1 VKSGKTWGNGAIQSP
16 LFFLI
21 SYFLKILFD
30 SYFNCHY
37 LYGIILT
44 IVLQMS
50 IFHQFIKPT
59 SKFDELQFIGD
70 ATLQSQDA
78 NACVLILDEL
88 EFKVTRWNWEDAFK
102 NKEWIKL
109 GRLCTRW
116 TEENI
121 RKNHPATPILTEV
134 CMDNVQTIFLNA
146 VQFNPE
152 LYRPIETGTYIDV
165 FGSRKKGI
173 MPGTLTMVTGDP
185 GIGKSSVMMDIL
197 QGIKSVNDARRVLFI
212 CAEMTLV
219 DMLDPDEFMKYYPG
233 LHGKVEFLFAGDY
246 LDNDD
251 GPTFSQAMEII
262 LLRGYDVVVLDSLV
276 EVQHIVQSEV
286 GLGSG
291 KSAEKYML
299 NLMQKHV
306 QAQNDLQKHTAFLLI
321 QQVKKDGEF
330 VGSRR
335 LEHMITA
342 FLSIKWDAEHRGKKY
357 MEFRKNRRGDV
368 KLRLYFKFGSTGI
381 EYDSKKYESELQVGQ
396 ILSSDANILQELDDL
411 ELRNLLS
418 NTSAEEDQLD

>member
-1 VKSGKTWGNGAIQSP
+1 VPIA
-16 LFFLI
+16 L
-21 SYFLKILFD
+21 LKILFD

-109 GRLCTRW
+109 GRRCTRW

-134 CMDNVQTIFLNA
+134 CVDNVQTIFLNA

-165 FGSRKKGI
+165 FWSLRSRSHYFGR
-173 MPGTLTMVTGDP
+173 LFTG
-185 GIGKSSVMMDIL
+185 
-197 QGIKSVNDARRVLFI
+197 
-212 CAEMTLV
+212 
-219 DMLDPDEFMKYYPG
+219 
-233 LHGKVEFLFAGDY
+233 
-246 LDNDD
+246 
-251 GPTFSQAMEII
+251 
-262 LLRGYDVVVLDSLV
+262 
-276 EVQHIVQSEV
+276 
-286 GLGSG
+286 
-291 KSAEKYML
+291 
-299 NLMQKHV
+299 
-306 QAQNDLQKHTAFLLI
+306 
-321 QQVKKDGEF
+321 
-330 VGSRR
+330 
-335 LEHMITA
+335 
-342 FLSIKWDAEHRGKKY
+342 
-357 MEFRKNRRGDV
+357 
-368 KLRLYFKFGSTGI
+368 
-381 EYDSKKYESELQVGQ
+381 
-396 ILSSDANILQELDDL
+396 
-411 ELRNLLS
+411 
-418 NTSAEEDQLD
+418 